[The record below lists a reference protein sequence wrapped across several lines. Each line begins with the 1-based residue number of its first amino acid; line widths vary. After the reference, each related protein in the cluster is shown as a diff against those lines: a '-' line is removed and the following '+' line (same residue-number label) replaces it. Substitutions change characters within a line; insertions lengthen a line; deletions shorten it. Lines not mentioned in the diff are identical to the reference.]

1 MNLLNLRKRLGLTQQ
16 QVADALGINV
26 VTYYG
31 YEKERSDPSLKMLI
45 RLADF
50 YNVSLDYLCGYQTQS
65 GLFGNLNDQQLNI
78 VKNLENLNDEQLKI
92 IQNLNNFS
100 NKQLQIIE
108 ILENFSNEQVDAV
121 LNLNKLNY
129 KNFVQIANNIQFL
142 LSEQEKPQ

>member
-31 YEKERSDPSLKMLI
+31 YEKGRSEPSLRMLI
-45 RLADF
+45 RLANF
-50 YNVSLDYLCGYQTQS
+50 YNVTLDYLCGHKTQS
-65 GLFGNLNDQQLNI
+65 GLFSNLNEQQL
-78 VKNLENLNDEQLKI
+78 K
-92 IQNLNNFS
+92 
-100 NKQLQIIE
+100 IIE